1 MRFVGSIGIMI
12 FAFLGAFFAIGG
24 RGIAM
29 FFDLPSLII
38 TVIFP
43 IVFVTL
49 LKGFAGL
56 KEAFTIQLNKYAT
69 RKMLLKAKLFFK
81 LYRNVTWLSCVVAIT
96 LGAVN
101 YFANAESVKDMG
113 SNLALALVSILYS
126 ALMTIAI
133 ITPFAT
139 YINEKIDQEI

>member
-1 MRFVGSIGIMI
+1 MLL
-12 FAFLGAFFAIGG
+12 AFLGAFFAIGG
-24 RGIAM
+24 KQIAV

-49 LKGFAGL
+49 VKGFSGL
-56 KEAFTIQLNKYAT
+56 RDAFSIKINKDAT
-69 RKMLLKAKLFFK
+69 AKTLKKAKLFFK
-81 LYRNVTWLSCVVAIT
+81 FYGNITWLSCVVAIM

-101 YFANAESVKDMG
+101 YFANAESVKDTG

-126 ALMTIAI
+126 ALVTIAI
-133 ITPFAT
+133 ITPFTT
-139 YINEKIDQEI
+139 YINEKINKEL